1 MMYNVLLVDNE
12 PAILGALS
20 HAIDW
25 ASHDCHILNLARD
38 GREAMLQF
46 SHEAP
51 DIVIS
56 DVRMPEVDG
65 LTLARWIAEHHP
77 ACKVIILTGFAD
89 FSYAQQAINYRVVDF
104 VLKPTSEDSLI
115 AALNKAKQRLS
126 EDQVRKTDAQADAL
140 ACELFL
146 HQLIFDP
153 AQSLLYTME
162 RTDRLALDL
171 SNYFV
176 LRFGLDDIHKEA
188 DRLAFLDEVRAMW
201 RQAMDSHTV
210 YFVPRGDRFCYIVLC
225 APVEFDPAQAC
236 SQVVQTVQQTT
247 DFQITV
253 GISAHHSGP
262 LELSEAAHEAD
273 HAQQLAEYSP
283 QMPVISFGQLPVLSD
298 QHAARITEE
307 LRTIQSALEN
317 RNRGAVIS
325 GLDRLFAY
333 LRREAI
339 PFPSVRRIA
348 VILYECGQGLLISYN
363 LEILLT
369 DASLASERA
378 LLSSGAIDDIEQL
391 LRGYLTAVLDRIC
404 SNATDLDDLVFRV
417 KQYIDQNY
425 AGELSLESLAEYV
438 HLSASYLSKLFKR
451 EVGQN
456 ISGYI
461 QQVRIERA
469 KVLLRTTA
477 MKTYE
482 IAEAVGIPDPVYF
495 SKLFKKATG
504 QKPKD
509 FRAEELK

>member
-1 MMYNVLLVDNE
+1 MYNVLLVDNE
-12 PAILGALS
+12 PAILSALS

-25 ASHDCHILNLARD
+25 AAHDCHILNIARD

-46 SHEAP
+46 AQEAP

-56 DVRMPEVDG
+56 DIRMPEVDG
-65 LTLARWIAEHHP
+65 LELARWISENHP
-77 ACKVIILTGFAD
+77 ACKVIILTGFPD

-104 VLKPTSEDSLI
+104 VLKPTSEDSLL
-115 AALNKAKQRLS
+115 AALDKAKQRLA
-126 EDQVRKTDAQADAL
+126 EDQVRKTDKQADVL

-153 AQSLLYTME
+153 VQSLLYTME
-162 RTDRLALDL
+162 RTNALGLDL
-171 SNYFV
+171 SSCYV
-176 LRFGLDDIHKEA
+176 LRFGLDDIHTEA
-188 DRLAFLDEVRAMW
+188 DRIAFQNEVREMW
-201 RQAMDSHTV
+201 RQAMGEYTV
-210 YFVPRGDRFCYIVLC
+210 YFIPRGERFCYIILC
-225 APVEFDPAQAC
+225 APVGFDPTEAC
-236 SQVVQTVQQTT
+236 HQVVQTV
-247 DFQITV
+247 
-253 GISAHHSGP
+253 
-262 LELSEAAHEAD
+262 
-273 HAQQLAEYSP
+273 
-283 QMPVISFGQLPVLSD
+283 LSD
-298 QHAARITEE
+298 LHASRITEE

-378 LLSSGAIDDIEQL
+378 LLDSGAIDDIEQL

-404 SNATDLDDLVFRV
+404 MNATDLDDLVFRV

-425 AGELSLESLAEYV
+425 AGELSLEGLADYV

-509 FRAEELK
+509 FRSEEEK

>member
-1 MMYNVLLVDNE
+1 MYNVLLVDNE
-12 PAILGALS
+12 PAILNALS

-25 ASHDCHILNLARD
+25 AAHDCHILNIARD

-46 SHEAP
+46 AQEAP

-56 DVRMPEVDG
+56 DIRMPEVDG
-65 LTLARWIAEHHP
+65 LELARWISENHP
-77 ACKVIILTGFAD
+77 ACKVIILTGFPD

-104 VLKPTSEDSLI
+104 VLKPTSEDSLL
-115 AALNKAKQRLS
+115 AALDKAKQRLA
-126 EDQVRKTDAQADAL
+126 EDQVRKTDKQADVL

-153 AQSLLYTME
+153 VQSLLYTME
-162 RTDRLALDL
+162 RTNALGLDL
-171 SNYFV
+171 SSCYV
-176 LRFGLDDIHKEA
+176 LRFGLDDIHTEA
-188 DRLAFLDEVRAMW
+188 DRIAFQSEVREMW
-201 RQAMDSHTV
+201 RQAMGEHTI
-210 YFVPRGDRFCYIVLC
+210 YFIPRGERFCYIILC
-225 APVEFDPAQAC
+225 APVGFDPTEAC
-236 SQVVQTVQQTT
+236 HQVVQTVQQTT

-253 GISAHHSGP
+253 GISAHHHSP
-262 LELSEAAHEAD
+262 LELSDAAREAD

-283 QMPVISFGQLPVLSD
+283 QMPVISYGQLPVLSD
-298 QHAARITEE
+298 LHASRITEE

-378 LLSSGAIDDIEQL
+378 LLDSGAIDEIEQL

-404 SNATDLDDLVFRV
+404 MNATDLDDLVFRV

-425 AGELSLESLAEYV
+425 AGELSLEGLADYV

-509 FRAEELK
+509 FRSEEEK

>member
-1 MMYNVLLVDNE
+1 MYNVMLVDNE
-12 PAILGALS
+12 PAILGALA

-25 ASHDCHILNLARD
+25 AAHGYHICALARD
-38 GREAMLQF
+38 GREAVQQF
-46 SHEAP
+46 AQQAP

-56 DVRMPEVDG
+56 DIRMPEMDG
-65 LTLARWIAEHHP
+65 LALARWVSEEHP
-77 ACKVIILTGFAD
+77 ACQVIILTGFPD
-89 FSYAQQAINYRVVDF
+89 FSYAQQAISCRVVDF
-104 VLKPTSEDSLI
+104 VLKPTSEESLI
-115 AALNKAKQRLS
+115 AALDKAKARLAEAHS
-126 EDQVRKTDAQADAL
+126 QSRAAADAL

-153 AQSLLYTME
+153 AQSLLYAMQ
-162 RTDRLALDL
+162 RTHELALDL
-171 SNYFV
+171 SSCCV
-176 LRFGLDDIHKEA
+176 LRFGLDDAHDEA
-188 DRLAFLDEVRAMW
+188 DRILFLQDVRAMW
-201 RQAMDSHTV
+201 RQAMEPHPV
-210 YFVPRGDRFCYIVLC
+210 YFVPRGERFCYLVLC
-225 APVEFDPAQAC
+225 APADFDPVPAC
-236 SQVVQTVQQTT
+236 SQVVQAVQQTT

-253 GISAHHSGP
+253 GVSAHHSGP
-262 LELSEAAHEAD
+262 LELADAAREAD

-283 QMPVISFGQLPVLSD
+283 QMPVITFGQLPILSD
-298 QHAARITEE
+298 HHASRITEE

-317 RNRGAVIS
+317 RNRAAVLS

-348 VILYECGQGLLISYN
+348 VILYECGQALLISYN
-363 LEILLT
+363 LESLLANT
-369 DASLASERA
+369 SLTSERA
-378 LLSSGAIDDIEQL
+378 LLDSGAVGEIEQQ
-391 LRGYLTAVLDRIC
+391 LRDYLSAVLDRIC
-404 SNATDLDDLVFRV
+404 MNATNLDDLVFRV

-425 AGELSLESLAEYV
+425 AGELSLEGLAEYV

-461 QQVRIERA
+461 QQVRVERA

-509 FRAEELK
+509 FRTDELP